1 MSNAKWTKALVFMHL
16 FLSVCGTIM
25 IKEKEVMHLKDGE
38 NLGGAE
44 GQE

>member
-1 MSNAKWTKALVFMHL
+1 MHL

-25 IKEKEVMHLKDGE
+25 IKEKEIMHLKDRE
-38 NLGGAE
+38 NVGRAE

>member
-1 MSNAKWTKALVFMHL
+1 MHL

-25 IKEKEVMHLKDGE
+25 IKEKEVMHLKDRE
-38 NLGGAE
+38 NVGGAE